1 MIAFLKG
8 KVRKVQGSKLVI
20 ETCGIGYELNFC
32 EYSLASISI
41 GDEITVHVSSSFSM
55 YEGQSLYGFINEDEK
70 ELFELFRSSI
80 PATGAKKS
88 MEYLNKALRSIE
100 DFKRAVTNRD
110 YKTLTDIFGFTKKTA
125 EKLAESL
132 KDRVNETYSPVNDPA
147 GAELY
152 SKALNALVSLGYRVS
167 DSRETLKEIFSQP
180 HGREIPFE
188 DVIKLSLKK
197 LSGKI

>member
-8 KVRKVQGSKLVI
+8 KVRKMQNGKLII
-20 ETCGIGYELNFC
+20 ETSGIGYELNFC

-41 GDEITVHVSSSFSM
+41 GDEITVYVSSSFSM
-55 YEGQSLYGFINEDEK
+55 YEGQSLYGFINEEEK
-70 ELFELFRSSI
+70 ELFELFRNAI

-100 DFKRAVTNRD
+100 DFKRAVAARD
-110 YKTLTDIFGFTKKTA
+110 YKTLTTIFGFTKKTA

-132 KDRVNETYSPVNDPA
+132 KDRVKETYSPVNNA
-147 GAELY
+147 AEAELY

-167 DSRETLKEIFSQP
+167 DSRETLKEIFSQAR
-180 HGREIPFE
+180 GREIPFE
-188 DVIKLSLKK
+188 DIIKLSLKK